1 MYYAQYLIQ
10 RRGVAMVSN
19 EFIQSLLLRYS
30 TYLFGGKCT
39 IVVKDGAMVIS
50 CKQNDDGIEYTA
62 DYVFEYDGKDTANL
76 VGIDVKIIDTIN
88 GVESFSVQ
96 SKNTCY
102 NYSTLQFVAQI
113 MIDNDLDLVECAK
126 VIIKGE

>member
-1 MYYAQYLIQ
+1 
-10 RRGVAMVSN
+10 MVSN

-62 DYVFEYDGKDTANL
+62 DYIFEYDGKDTADL
-76 VGIDVKIIDTIN
+76 VGIDVKVTDTVN
-88 GVESFSVQ
+88 GIEYFSIQ

-113 MIDNDLDLVECAK
+113 MIDDDLDLVECAK

>member
-1 MYYAQYLIQ
+1 MI
-10 RRGVAMVSN
+10 SN

-39 IVVKDGAMVIS
+39 IVVVDGDMVMS
-50 CKQNDDGIEYTA
+50 CKQIDDGIEYTV
-62 DYVFEYDGKDTANL
+62 DYVFEYDGKDTADL

-102 NYSTLQFVAQI
+102 NYSTLQFVVQMI
-113 MIDNDLDLVECAK
+113 IDNDLDLVDCAK
-126 VIIKGE
+126 VIIKDE

>member
-1 MYYAQYLIQ
+1 MI
-10 RRGVAMVSN
+10 SN
-19 EFIQSLLLRYS
+19 EFIQSLLMRYY

-39 IVVKDGAMVIS
+39 IVIIGGSIVIS
-50 CKQNDDGIEYTA
+50 CKQNDEGIEYTV
-62 DYVFEYDGKDTANL
+62 DYVFEYDGKDTADL

-88 GVESFSVQ
+88 GVESFIVQ

>member
-1 MYYAQYLIQ
+1 
-10 RRGVAMVSN
+10 MVSN
-19 EFIQSLLLRYS
+19 DFLRRLINRYFA
-30 TYLFGGKCT
+30 YLFGDRCT
-39 IVVKDGAMVIS
+39 IVVMKHLGGITIS
-50 CKQNDDGIEYTA
+50 CKQSNECVEYTA
-62 DYVFEYDGKDTANL
+62 DYVFNYDGKETADL

-102 NYSTLQFVAQI
+102 NYSTLQFVVQMI
-113 MIDNDLDLVECAK
+113 IDNDLDLVECAK